1 MLTAILF
8 ILMLLVLIIPH
19 EWGHMIVAKMCGVR
33 VFEFSVGM
41 GPLLFHTTRGETE
54 YSVRLLPLG
63 GFCKLEGEDE
73 ASEEPT
79 AYNNQPE
86 RKKIAIL
93 LAGVTMNILIAIL
106 AVTIMVCITGID
118 TNTVDVIKAG
128 SPAEASELQTGDTI
142 VAVNGEDMSSWNE
155 LTNTIRSYKDGDEPL
170 VMTYERDGKR
180 YETSI
185 TPEFDKTQGV
195 YMIGVSTKPDKNIV
209 HCIAKGPAT
218 TWDLS
223 KTLFR
228 GIYML
233 IAGQASPKDVA
244 GPIGLV
250 KVVDESQDYGVSGY
264 LLLLAFVSL
273 NLAFFNLIPI
283 PGLDGGKIF
292 FIFLR
297 WISRGKITDEIEY
310 KATVV
315 GILFLFIMIFV
326 VTINDLN
333 NLFG

>member
-1 MLTAILF
+1 MAKRNHPKQRKSLPMILLKTIGRLLLF
-8 ILMLLVLIIPH
+8 IIILVAGMLLFLTI
-19 EWGHMIVAKMCGVR
+19 
-33 VFEFSVGM
+33 
-41 GPLLFHTTRGETE
+41 TE
-54 YSVRLLPLG
+54 YKP
-63 GFCKLEGEDE
+63 D
-73 ASEEPT
+73 
-79 AYNNQPE
+79 
-86 RKKIAIL
+86 
-93 LAGVTMNILIAIL
+93 
-106 AVTIMVCITGID
+106 
-118 TNTVDVIKAG
+118 
-128 SPAEASELQTGDTI
+128 PAESLTVSEGGEKALQTGDTI

-170 VMTYERDGKR
+170 VMTYERDGNR
-180 YETSI
+180 YEMSI

-233 IAGQASPKDVA
+233 VAGQASPKDVA

-250 KVVDESQDYGVSGY
+250 KIVDESQDYGVSGY

-297 WISRGKITDEIEY
+297 WISRGKVTDEMEY

-315 GILFLFIMIFV
+315 GILFLFIMIFI

>member
-41 GPLLFHTTRGETE
+41 GPLLFHTTKGETE

-170 VMTYERDGKR
+170 VMTYERDGNR
-180 YETSI
+180 YEMS
-185 TPEFDKTQGV
+185 
-195 YMIGVSTKPDKNIV
+195 
-209 HCIAKGPAT
+209 AKGPAT

-233 IAGQASPKDVA
+233 ACGQASPKDVA

-250 KVVDESQDYGVSGY
+250 KIVDESQDYGVSGY

-297 WISRGKITDEIEY
+297 WISRGKITDEMEY

-315 GILFLFIMIFV
+315 GILFLFIMIFI